1 MKHRG
6 DQTLINLL
14 NNIRVGVITD
24 CEKQLLKSKFIDEI
38 DVSYPYDA
46 IHIWGETNQFLKH
59 NLKVLKTIPETEH
72 GINAINKIPPNVPII
87 NFKQRI

>member
-46 IHIWGETNQFLKH
+46 IHIWGENQPVF
-59 NLKVLKTIPETEH
+59 KTQSK
-72 GINAINKIPPNVPII
+72 GA
-87 NFKQRI
+87 

>member
-38 DVSYPYDA
+38 DVSYPYDV
-46 IHIWGETNQFLKH
+46 IHIWGENQPVF
-59 NLKVLKTIPETEH
+59 KTQSK
-72 GINAINKIPPNVPII
+72 GA
-87 NFKQRI
+87 

>member
-1 MKHRG
+1 MKHRD

-38 DVSYPYDA
+38 DASYPYDP
-46 IHIWGETNQFLKH
+46 IHIWGENQPVF
-59 NLKVLKTIPETEH
+59 KTRSK
-72 GINAINKIPPNVPII
+72 GA
-87 NFKQRI
+87 

>member
-24 CEKQLLKSKFIDEI
+24 CEKQLLKSKFIDET

-46 IHIWGETNQFLKH
+46 IYIWGGNQPVFRTQSK
-59 NLKVLKTIPETEH
+59 
-72 GINAINKIPPNVPII
+72 GA
-87 NFKQRI
+87 